1 MSYNNKQ
8 DDVIVFDPFDDE
20 AYNKWLKARQEAQK
34 NNSPQ
39 NPVITR
45 IEFPTDHPAGSEPV
59 QPRHT
64 NVQGSAVPIN
74 PQRLREQSV
83 EISSAA
89 AHTVRSDTPEST
101 TAADRT
107 SSDDVGKET
116 ADKKA
121 VQNSESSAAN
131 DKPLTPEE
139 KKRRLIMNIAEIAV
153 YLIMAVLII
162 KFVPKYVMERVSV
175 EGESMMETLHDGDQL
190 IGEKLSVRFN
200 NLKRYD
206 IIYFAPKGNHKSVD
220 FIKRIIGLPG
230 EMIYIDDSVVYV
242 NGRPLQEDFAREA
255 EFLAYTAS
263 SPIFLGEDEFFVMG
277 DNRNHSTDSR
287 SSSVG
292 VVHLKDIEGRA
303 VFRLWPLRDFGKID

>member
-1 MSYNNKQ
+1 MSINNKE

-20 AYNKWLKARQEAQK
+20 GYEKWLKARQEAQK
-34 NNSPQ
+34 NAELQ
-39 NPVITR
+39 K
-45 IEFPTDHPAGSEPV
+45 
-59 QPRHT
+59 Q
-64 NVQGSAVPIN
+64 
-74 PQRLREQSV
+74 
-83 EISSAA
+83 
-89 AHTVRSDTPEST
+89 
-101 TAADRT
+101 
-107 SSDDVGKET
+107 ET
-116 ADKKA
+116 ADEYHVEKLEPVVLLPHLAQKPPEKKTEEA
-121 VQNSESSAAN
+121 PKPASSTEKTAPVKPAA
-131 DKPLTPEE
+131 DKPAKKEEPEEPKELTPEQ
-139 KKRRLIMNIAEIAV
+139 KKRRMILNIVEIAA
-153 YLIMAVLII
+153 YLIMAILII

-230 EMIYIDDSVVYV
+230 ETIYIVDSVVYV

-255 EFLAYTAS
+255 DFLAYTAA
-263 SPIFLGEDEFFVMG
+263 SPITLAEDEFFVMG

-303 VFRLWPLRDFGKID
+303 VFRLWPLSDFGKID

>member
-1 MSYNNKQ
+1 MSINNKE

-20 AYNKWLKARQEAQK
+20 GYEKWLKARQEAQK
-34 NNSPQ
+34 KAELQ
-39 NPVITR
+39 K
-45 IEFPTDHPAGSEPV
+45 
-59 QPRHT
+59 Q
-64 NVQGSAVPIN
+64 
-74 PQRLREQSV
+74 
-83 EISSAA
+83 
-89 AHTVRSDTPEST
+89 
-101 TAADRT
+101 
-107 SSDDVGKET
+107 ET
-116 ADKKA
+116 ADEYHVEKLEPVVLLPHLAQKPPEKKTEEA
-121 VQNSESSAAN
+121 PKPAPSTEKTAPVKPAA
-131 DKPLTPEE
+131 DKPAKKEEPEEPKELTPEQ
-139 KKRRLIMNIAEIAV
+139 KKRRMILNIVEIAA
-153 YLIMAVLII
+153 YLIMAFLII

-230 EMIYIDDSVVYV
+230 ETIYIVDSVVYV

-255 EFLAYTAS
+255 DFLAYTAA
-263 SPIFLGEDEFFVMG
+263 SPITLAEDEFFVMG

-303 VFRLWPLRDFGKID
+303 VFRLWPLSDFGKID

>member
-1 MSYNNKQ
+1 MSINNKE

-20 AYNKWLKARQEAQK
+20 GYEKWLKARQEAQK
-34 NNSPQ
+34 NAELHKQ
-39 NPVITR
+39 
-45 IEFPTDHPAGSEPV
+45 
-59 QPRHT
+59 
-64 NVQGSAVPIN
+64 
-74 PQRLREQSV
+74 
-83 EISSAA
+83 
-89 AHTVRSDTPEST
+89 
-101 TAADRT
+101 
-107 SSDDVGKET
+107 ET
-116 ADKKA
+116 ADEYHVEKLEPVVLLPHLAQKPPEKKTEEA
-121 VQNSESSAAN
+121 PKPASSTEKTAPVKPAA
-131 DKPLTPEE
+131 DKPAKKEEPEEPKELTPEQ
-139 KKRRLIMNIAEIAV
+139 KKRRMILNIVEIAA
-153 YLIMAVLII
+153 YLIMAILII

-230 EMIYIDDSVVYV
+230 ETIYIVDSVVYV

-255 EFLAYTAS
+255 DFLAYTAA
-263 SPIFLGEDEFFVMG
+263 SPITLAEDEFFVMG

-303 VFRLWPLRDFGKID
+303 VFRLWPLSDFGKID

>member
-1 MSYNNKQ
+1 MSINNKE

-20 AYNKWLKARQEAQK
+20 GYEKWLKARQEAQK
-34 NNSPQ
+34 NAELHKQ
-39 NPVITR
+39 
-45 IEFPTDHPAGSEPV
+45 
-59 QPRHT
+59 
-64 NVQGSAVPIN
+64 
-74 PQRLREQSV
+74 
-83 EISSAA
+83 
-89 AHTVRSDTPEST
+89 
-101 TAADRT
+101 
-107 SSDDVGKET
+107 ET
-116 ADKKA
+116 ADEYHVEKLEPVVLLPHLAQKPPEKK
-121 VQNSESSAAN
+121 SEEAPKPAPAPGKPAPVKSEL
-131 DKPLTPEE
+131 DKPAKKEEPEDPKELTPEQ
-139 KKRRLIMNIAEIAV
+139 KKRRMILNIVEIAA
-153 YLIMAVLII
+153 YLIMAILII

-230 EMIYIDDSVVYV
+230 ETIYIVDSVVYV

-255 EFLAYTAS
+255 DFLAYTAA
-263 SPIFLGEDEFFVMG
+263 SPITLAEDEFFVMG

-303 VFRLWPLRDFGKID
+303 VFRLWPLSDFGKID

>member
-1 MSYNNKQ
+1 MSINNKE

-20 AYNKWLKARQEAQK
+20 GYEKWLKARQEAQK
-34 NNSPQ
+34 NAELQ
-39 NPVITR
+39 K
-45 IEFPTDHPAGSEPV
+45 
-59 QPRHT
+59 Q
-64 NVQGSAVPIN
+64 
-74 PQRLREQSV
+74 
-83 EISSAA
+83 
-89 AHTVRSDTPEST
+89 
-101 TAADRT
+101 
-107 SSDDVGKET
+107 ET
-116 ADKKA
+116 ADEYHVEKLEPVVLLPHLAQKPPEKKTEEA
-121 VQNSESSAAN
+121 PKPVSSTEKTAPVKPAA
-131 DKPLTPEE
+131 DKPAKKEEPEEPKELTPEQ
-139 KKRRLIMNIAEIAV
+139 KKRRMILNIVEIAA
-153 YLIMAVLII
+153 YLIMAILII

-230 EMIYIDDSVVYV
+230 ETIYIVDSVVYV

-255 EFLAYTAS
+255 DFLAYTAA
-263 SPIFLGEDEFFVMG
+263 SPITLAEDEFFVMG

-303 VFRLWPLRDFGKID
+303 VFRLWPLSDFGKID